1 MENNAQ
7 NHFSNLESQL
17 NFILEHIRDSKC
29 PFAGD
34 FVERREEIEKH
45 AREAKK
51 SFDWLDNC
59 AVIKDVK

>member
-1 MENNAQ
+1 MNAQ
-7 NHFSNLESQL
+7 AHLSHLESQL

-29 PFAGD
+29 PCSGD

-45 AREAKK
+45 ARAAKK

-59 AVIKDVK
+59 AVIKDAE